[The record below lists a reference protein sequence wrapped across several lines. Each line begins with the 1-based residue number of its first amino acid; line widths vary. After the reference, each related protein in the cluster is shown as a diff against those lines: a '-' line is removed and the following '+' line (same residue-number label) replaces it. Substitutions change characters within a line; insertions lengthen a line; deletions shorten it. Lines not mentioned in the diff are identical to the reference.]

1 MEDEM
6 AKRLKSSPFL
16 PLLAV
21 LVILLL
27 FFMLDGCTTTQERPN
42 REESYDKISFS
53 EILQSPEQHRGKVV
67 KLGGVI
73 LDVVNEEKGSTLEI
87 LEQPLNWQGRPKGG
101 DVTGGRF
108 LVISEGF
115 LDKAIYQPD
124 REVTV
129 VGEIIDMK
137 IGHIGEIT
145 YNYPVLSL
153 RDVRLWKR
161 RAHSNRPRMHIGI
174 GIGGHGGDGVSGGV
188 SVGTSF

>member
-1 MEDEM
+1 MEGEM
-6 AKRLKSSPFL
+6 AKRLKSSSFL
-16 PLLAV
+16 PLIAV

-42 REESYDKISFS
+42 REESYEKISFS

-67 KLGGVI
+67 RLGGVI

-108 LVISEGF
+108 LAISEGF
-115 LDKAIYQPD
+115 LDKVIYQPD

-174 GIGGHGGDGVSGGV
+174 GVGGPGGNGVSGCV

>member
-1 MEDEM
+1 M
-6 AKRLKSSPFL
+6 AKRLKSSLFL
-16 PLLAV
+16 PLIAV
-21 LVILLL
+21 LVIFLL

-42 REESYDKISFS
+42 REESYEKISFS

-67 KLGGVI
+67 RLGGVI

-87 LEQPLNWQGRPKGG
+87 LEQPLNWQGCPKGG

-174 GIGGHGGDGVSGGV
+174 GIGGHGGNDVSGGV